1 MQKHL
6 GRHFSLKRRYL
17 DGKSFTISP
26 FHISFYTHW
35 KRQKTRGFL
44 IFSAGIERD
53 QWHEIGWDK
62 FYCCRLIF
70 GGLLLIQPKNGFTL
84 LLQLSFWFS
93 ITIWF
98 IILWF
103 NNMIQYKTVNK
114 VDKVDKK
121 RKRNNKQC

>member
-1 MQKHL
+1 MV
-6 GRHFSLKRRYL
+6 
-17 DGKSFTISP
+17 
-26 FHISFYTHW
+26 
-35 KRQKTRGFL
+35 
-44 IFSAGIERD
+44 
-53 QWHEIGWDK
+53 
-62 FYCCRLIF
+62 
-70 GGLLLIQPKNGFTL
+70 L

-114 VDKVDKK
+114 VDKVDKE